1 MIETIVLDLGGVA
14 ARFHP
19 ERRLEALASLSRTTE
34 KAIEELI
41 FDSGLEHRAELGA
54 YSLEEVLANLWGALD
69 YQGSD
74 TALIEAWALAFEP
87 DNEILEYVASLGS
100 RKAVF
105 TNNGPMLDACLAG
118 PLSRLAAV
126 FDEIICSW
134 HLRACKRTSLRSSK
148 RPFD

>member
-1 MIETIVLDLGGVA
+1 M
-14 ARFHP
+14 R
-19 ERRLEALASLSRTTE
+19 
-34 KAIEELI
+34 
-41 FDSGLEHRAELGA
+41 
-54 YSLEEVLANLWGALD
+54 GALD

-74 TALIEAWALAFEP
+74 TAVIEAWALAFEP

-134 HLRACKRTSLRSSK
+134 HLRACKPDVLAFEQAAVRLGAQPERLLLLDDSPDNVAAARACGWDAECVSDLDGLKAAVVAVHAK
-148 RPFD
+148 R